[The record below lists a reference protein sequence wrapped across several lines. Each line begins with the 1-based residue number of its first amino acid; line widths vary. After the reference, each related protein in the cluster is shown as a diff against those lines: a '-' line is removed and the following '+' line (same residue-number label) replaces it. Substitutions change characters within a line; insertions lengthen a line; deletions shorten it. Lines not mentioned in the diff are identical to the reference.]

1 MTGIEPGVAHD
12 PNAPVA
18 RLEEAVATICALA
31 QVPGRWD
38 RLGGRT
44 LIESVSVL
52 VDKATVEAI
61 GDIDSKEA

>member
-1 MTGIEPGVAHD
+1 MIRAHRSRGWKK
-12 PNAPVA
+12 P
-18 RLEEAVATICALA
+18 VATIRFLA
-31 QVPGRWD
+31 QVRGRWD

-61 GDIDSKEA
+61 GDIHSKEE